1 MQIEAFYSKCTKH
14 IDRNSKVAK
23 LEEDSVIL
31 WHPGR
36 PVTLLII
43 LTCCKYDGQSGERVR
58 NGKKEEKEKKGI
70 ARKEEEIKK

>member
-36 PVTLLII
+36 PVPLLII

-58 NGKKEEKEKKGI
+58 NGKKEEEKKRI